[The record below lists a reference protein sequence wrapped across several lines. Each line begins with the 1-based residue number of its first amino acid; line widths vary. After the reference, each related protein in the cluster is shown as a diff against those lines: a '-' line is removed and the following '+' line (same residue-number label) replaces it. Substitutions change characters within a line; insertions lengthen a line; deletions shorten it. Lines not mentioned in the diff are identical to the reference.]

1 MGVRSPAEVEAN
13 EMPPMPGGENNNAS
27 ENVVTSVAVE
37 KYLPVVD
44 EEETHDGVRG
54 IEATTTVWSKKHL
67 IGAYLL

>member
-1 MGVRSPAEVEAN
+1 
-13 EMPPMPGGENNNAS
+13 MPGGENNNAS